1 MAITKVRVK
10 INGTWTNLTKNAS
23 TGKWTGNVTA
33 PAVTSYNQTGGY
45 YPITIEATN
54 DAGTTKT
61 VDATDTTLGAA
72 LRLVVKEITK
82 PVIKLVQPSD
92 GAHISNSKLPIIFDV
107 TDETNGS
114 GVKLSTVAL
123 KLAGTTYK
131 DGSTGMTKAAI
142 TNGYRFTYTP
152 QSALADGVKAL
163 EITASDNDGNAATK
177 ISASYT
183 VDTVPPTLT
192 LSSPQT
198 GLITNQKSCVV
209 KGVTNDASSSPVTV
223 TITHGSK
230 SYNASIGS
238 DGSFS
243 QALTLTEGSNT
254 IKVVAKDAAGK
265 TTTITLT
272 VKLGTSL
279 PTIKSAVF
287 APNPVNAS
295 ASVQITLEV
304 E

>member
-10 INGTWTNLTKNAS
+10 INGTWTNLSKNSS

-33 PAVTSYNQTGGY
+33 PASTSYNQSGGY

-54 DAGTTKT
+54 DAGTVKT
-61 VDATDTTLGAA
+61 VDATDATLGST
-72 LRLVVKEITK
+72 LRLVVKEVTK
-82 PVIKLVQPSD
+82 PVIKLVQPSN
-92 GAHISNSKLPIIFDV
+92 GAYISNNKMPIIFDV
-107 TDETNGS
+107 TDEASGS
-114 GVKLSTVAL
+114 GVNLSTVSM

-131 DGSTGMTKAAI
+131 NGSTGMSKTVI

-192 LSSPQT
+192 ISSPTT
-198 GLITNQKSCVV
+198 GLITNQKNCVV
-209 KGVTNDASSSPVTV
+209 SGVTNDALSSPVTV
-223 TITHGSK
+223 TVTHGST
-230 SYNASIGS
+230 SYAPSVASSGT
-238 DGSFS
+238 FS

-254 IKVVAKDAAGK
+254 IKVIAKDAAGK

-272 VKLGTSL
+272 VTLDTSV
-279 PTIKSAVF
+279 PTIKSATF
-287 APNPVNAS
+287 TPNPVNAS